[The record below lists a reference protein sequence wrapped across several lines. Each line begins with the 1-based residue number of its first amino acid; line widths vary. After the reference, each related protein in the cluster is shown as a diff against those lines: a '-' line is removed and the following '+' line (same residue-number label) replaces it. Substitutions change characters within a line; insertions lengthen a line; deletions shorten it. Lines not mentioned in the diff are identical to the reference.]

1 MKSRIIW
8 VTVAE
13 LGLGAGDDV
22 ADDAPGALAVG
33 AGFADAG
40 ADAAGAVPAAV

>member
-13 LGLGAGDDV
+13 LGLGDGDGVAG
-22 ADDAPGALAVG
+22 DAPGGLA
-33 AGFADAG
+33 AGTGVADAG
-40 ADAAGAVPAAV
+40 VSAEGAVPAAA